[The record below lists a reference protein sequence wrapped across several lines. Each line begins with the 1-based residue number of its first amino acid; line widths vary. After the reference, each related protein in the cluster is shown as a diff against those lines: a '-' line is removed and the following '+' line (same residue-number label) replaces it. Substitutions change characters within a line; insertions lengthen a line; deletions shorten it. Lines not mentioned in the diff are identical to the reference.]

1 MHVIS
6 DSDLSPERKALEWA
20 MASRLVP
27 GETDCGDKALVISSD
42 THSLIAVVDGVGH
55 GTAAARAAELA
66 LERLQDDPAA
76 PLSTLIRRCHDALRD
91 TRGVAI
97 GLASV
102 EGSDGALTWVGVG
115 SVQGRLVPRNHQE
128 SGASMMLRPGVAG
141 DRLPSLRPATLKIQ
155 RGDLLLL
162 ATDGLREGFADA
174 LDPRGS
180 VQDIAD
186 RLLSEYHRP
195 QDDGL
200 LLVARYLDDRP

>member
-1 MHVIS
+1 MHVVR
-6 DSDLSPERKALEWA
+6 DSDVSPERKVLEWA
-20 MASRLVP
+20 MSSRLVP
-27 GETDCGDKALVISSD
+27 GETDCGDKALVISSESR
-42 THSLIAVVDGVGH
+42 SLIAVVDGVGH
-55 GTAAARAAELA
+55 GTAAAHAADLA

-76 PLSTLIRRCHDALRD
+76 PLSALIRRCHDALRG

-97 GLASV
+97 GLAAIR
-102 EGSDGALTWVGVG
+102 GSHGALTWTGVG
-115 SVQGRLVPRNHQE
+115 SVQGRLVPRDHQE
-128 SGASMMLRPGVAG
+128 SGATMMLRPGVVG
-141 DRLPSLRPATLKIQ
+141 DHLPSLRPATLKMQ

-186 RLLSEYHRP
+186 RLLSQYHRP

-200 LLVARYLDDRP
+200 LLVARYLDDAP